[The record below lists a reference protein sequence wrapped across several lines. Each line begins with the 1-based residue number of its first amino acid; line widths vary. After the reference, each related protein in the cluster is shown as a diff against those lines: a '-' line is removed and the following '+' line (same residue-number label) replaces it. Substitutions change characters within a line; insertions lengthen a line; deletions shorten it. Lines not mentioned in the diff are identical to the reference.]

1 MAQIRIALQN
11 QTANGGLFTT
21 PVWFGAHDAGF
32 DLFNVGDAA
41 SAGVEQ
47 IAEDGAFDS
56 INVEFD
62 AAQPNGVSGVLFGQG
77 FGDGTP
83 PVVAPGQIASDV
95 VEIDGANN
103 TQLSLMAMILPSNDA
118 FIGTGT
124 AFELFDENGRFAG
137 EQNFDID
144 GERVYDAGTEVNT
157 ELDAAFLNQTAP
169 NTGVDENGVITRH
182 PGFNGSEGNP
192 VGDGD
197 QNVLGGTN
205 AVGASIDPDAAD
217 FTQDDFDVATIH
229 VNSVVQVTGSIEDDN
244 YVGNRSDD
252 IVDGGAGDDRLVGF
266 RGWDVLSGGEG
277 DDLLIGNAGSD
288 VLSGDAGND
297 TLRGGAGDD
306 RLDGG
311 AGNDRLIGGEG
322 DDVFQFETGDGAD
335 RLIRYDTGEDFVVL
349 SVDGVSS
356 FDDLSITDFARGALV
371 DFGGG
376 DQLRFIGVDADEL
389 SASDFAF
396 V

>member
-11 QTANGGLFTT
+11 QSANGGLFTT
-21 PVWFGAHDAGF
+21 PVWFGAHDQSF

-41 SAGVEQ
+41 GAGVEQ
-47 IAEDGAFDS
+47 IAEDGAFDI
-56 INVEFD
+56 INAEFD

-95 VEIDGANN
+95 VEIDGDNN
-103 TQLSLMAMILPSNDA
+103 SQLSLMAMILPSNDA
-118 FIGTGT
+118 FIGTGA
-124 AFELFDENGRFAG
+124 AFELFDQNGRFTG

-169 NTGVDENGVITRH
+169 DTGVDENGVITRH

-192 VGDGD
+192 VGEGD
-197 QNVLGGTN
+197 QNILGGTN
-205 AVGASIDPDAAD
+205 AVGAAIDPEAAD

-244 YVGNRSDD
+244 YIGSRSDD
-252 IVDGGAGDDRLVGF
+252 IVDGGLGDDRLTGF
-266 RGWDVLSGGEG
+266 RGWDVL
-277 DDLLIGNAGSD
+277 N
-288 VLSGDAGND
+288 
-297 TLRGGAGDD
+297 GGAGDDVLIGHAGADELSGGDGNDILRGGSGND

-311 AGNDRLIGGEG
+311 AGNDRLVGGAG
-322 DDVFQFETGDGAD
+322 DDVFVFETGDGAD
-335 RLIRYDTGEDFVVL
+335 RLIGFDVEEDFIVL
-349 SVDGVSS
+349 SVEGAAS
-356 FDDLSITDFARGALV
+356 FDDLAITDFARGALV

-389 SASDFAF
+389 SASDFVF